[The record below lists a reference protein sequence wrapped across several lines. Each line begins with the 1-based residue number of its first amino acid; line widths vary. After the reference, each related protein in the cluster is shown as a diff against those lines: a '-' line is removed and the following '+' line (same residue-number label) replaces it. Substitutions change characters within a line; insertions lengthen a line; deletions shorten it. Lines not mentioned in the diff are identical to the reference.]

1 MSNSDVTPDSIDDQ
15 NSLGEI
21 KINHSVIAGIVRLA
35 ALEIR
40 GVCGVGG
47 GFVEGLTEIFSKR
60 ESDRGVKVSE
70 DDNGYYVIEIR
81 LLMEFGSDLAKTAYN
96 VQMAVR
102 DRLNQMTGKQVS
114 RVNVVIDGVKVA
126 ENTGEHPPTEPSW
139 PQPPTTD

>member
-1 MSNSDVTPDSIDDQ
+1 MSKTDATPESIDDQ

-35 ALEIR
+35 ALEIK
-40 GVCGVGG
+40 GVSGVGG

-70 DDNGYYVIEIR
+70 DENGYYAIEIR

-96 VQMAVR
+96 VQLAVR
-102 DRLNQMTGKQVS
+102 DRINQMTGKQVAH
-114 RVNVVIDGVKVA
+114 VNVVIDGVKVSDPSTEKTSA
-126 ENTGEHPPTEPSW
+126 ESSW
-139 PQPPTTD
+139 PNPPATD